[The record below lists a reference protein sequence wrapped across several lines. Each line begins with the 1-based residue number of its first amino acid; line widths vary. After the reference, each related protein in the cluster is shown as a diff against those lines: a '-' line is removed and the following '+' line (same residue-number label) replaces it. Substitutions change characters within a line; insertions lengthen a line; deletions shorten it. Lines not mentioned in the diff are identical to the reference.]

1 MYTVSV
7 IVPVYNAEKYIETC
21 ISSVLNQT
29 FTDFEL
35 ILIDDGSE
43 DESGHICDEYAT
55 KDTRI
60 RVFHKENGGPSAAR
74 NSGLNVAQ
82 GEWILFLDSD
92 DWIVPESLQ
101 LLMSEVVPETA
112 IIQYL
117 YEDGQKGIPQ
127 NQITEF
133 RPKDAFARMMEGTD
147 GLGYIWNKLYRR
159 RVIKEIRF
167 DERFRM
173 SEDILFNAEIF
184 HTMNQNQRIQL
195 FNRVLYV
202 HTKNP
207 CSLVNNA
214 RYISRFSDM
223 IKVMEQIRERFMTER
238 DVELNK
244 QLAISLVEIATLC
257 LTRLT
262 VMKTQEI
269 PNHIIFYQRCIKKNY
284 LTFFRTSRTSIVHKL
299 FVWMV
304 SRNAVLRTLAVKMET
319 QRHA

>member
-127 NQITEF
+127 KQITAGSQAVF
-133 RPKDAFARMMEGTD
+133 PGLTPGDRTMKGSWTPGTD
-147 GLGYIWNKLYRR
+147 
-159 RVIKEIRF
+159 
-167 DERFRM
+167 
-173 SEDILFNAEIF
+173 
-184 HTMNQNQRIQL
+184 
-195 FNRVLYV
+195 
-202 HTKNP
+202 
-207 CSLVNNA
+207 
-214 RYISRFSDM
+214 
-223 IKVMEQIRERFMTER
+223 
-238 DVELNK
+238 
-244 QLAISLVEIATLC
+244 
-257 LTRLT
+257 
-262 VMKTQEI
+262 
-269 PNHIIFYQRCIKKNY
+269 
-284 LTFFRTSRTSIVHKL
+284 
-299 FVWMV
+299 
-304 SRNAVLRTLAVKMET
+304 
-319 QRHA
+319 

>member
-117 YEDGQKGIPQ
+117 YEDGQK
-127 NQITEF
+127 EY
-133 RPKDAFARMMEGTD
+133 PK
-147 GLGYIWNKLYRR
+147 
-159 RVIKEIRF
+159 
-167 DERFRM
+167 
-173 SEDILFNAEIF
+173 
-184 HTMNQNQRIQL
+184 
-195 FNRVLYV
+195 
-202 HTKNP
+202 
-207 CSLVNNA
+207 
-214 RYISRFSDM
+214 
-223 IKVMEQIRERFMTER
+223 
-238 DVELNK
+238 
-244 QLAISLVEIATLC
+244 
-257 LTRLT
+257 TRLQNLDRR
-262 VMKTQEI
+262 MHLQG
-269 PNHIIFYQRCIKKNY
+269 
-284 LTFFRTSRTSIVHKL
+284 
-299 FVWMV
+299 
-304 SRNAVLRTLAVKMET
+304 
-319 QRHA
+319 